1 MISILSLAKPFG
13 KSIGKVWV
21 ANEGAQK
28 RPQEEATQPPG
39 SLVALLLG
47 AFWHRR
53 LDWQAAEE
61 SGPLHT
67 RIDWFI
73 GLDQGIRG
81 G

>member
-1 MISILSLAKPFG
+1 MMSSLSLAKSFG

-21 ANEGAQK
+21 ANEGTQK
-28 RPQEEATQPPG
+28 RPQEEATQLPG

-53 LDWQAAEE
+53 LDWQTAEE
-61 SGPLHT
+61 SGPLNTHV
-67 RIDWFI
+67 DWFI